1 MSTLFCCDSLR
12 KSAVE
17 HSADGNA
24 IEFIKVLDGPRTSP
38 KEILKTLLIYCRVGL
53 PSSNLTAEHVRIESA
68 DGRQRL
74 PVLALQVDQ
83 AGRPEVLSAK
93 VAMPEA
99 PASYTLKLVDPAA
112 PDKPPPGFTLPCASI
127 SFGSQP
133 ELYVNRW
140 NGIDFLQVLDDPAGP
155 LAERQ
160 TTLLVHFIRDI
171 AAPLSL
177 VKANV
182 RIEGGERL
190 RNIKVDAVEQAPLP
204 IPPGAP
210 PGSLPALQP
219 RVLRVK
225 VAAPGDFSDYT
236 LRLVDPALPDERPPA
251 GIDRQLA
258 AIRFNFKA
266 ACRGDF
272 DCAGATPCP
281 PDAAAPPQLNY
292 LARDYASFRQL
303 MLDRLALTVPGWA
316 ERNEADLGL
325 VLVELLAYVAD
336 RLAYEQDAVATEAY
350 LGTARLRSSIR
361 RHARLVDYPM
371 HDGCNAR
378 SFVQLRAEAGVA
390 GVPVHARVLSGGR
403 YRPTQLLTRCDGLPV
418 RLAIDS
424 PAHQAALARGPQ
436 VFELMHDIT
445 LYATHNDIPFY
456 TWGARECCLPRG
468 ATRASL
474 RGHFPGL
481 RKGDV
486 LILTE
491 ARNPDDGTPENA
503 NPARRHAVRLCAE
516 PLLTTDALGGRFKP
530 EPDDSSVP
538 VTEIEWHL
546 RDALP
551 FALTLSSRRG
561 TDYFDELSLAHGN
574 IVLADHGLTTYVKL
588 PPVPGTNPVLKPAP
602 ATGGQACSSPPVEA
616 RPQHARF
623 RPRLPTKDQA
633 ITQNSPLADGQLPDA
648 ARDALDQD
656 LRLAVADVKL
666 DADGLPWKARRDL
679 LSSKAQDADFVVEV
693 EADGSA
699 WMRFGDGEFGRCP
712 AAGTV
717 FEARLRLGNG
727 SAGNLGAG
735 IRRAESPL
743 FHLASVET
751 PPVEAVWNPLPARG
765 GVEPESIESVRQR
778 APSAIGGDI
787 QRAVTPA
794 DYALLAQRED
804 PSIQR
809 AAASLRWTGSWR
821 TVFLSAD
828 RYGAADVDQGFED
841 VLISRLE
848 PYRLAGQDLEVDAP
862 HYVSLEIALG
872 VCVKADYER
881 SRVEAALRALLG
893 SRVLPDGRRGVFHP
907 DNFSFGQTVYL
918 SPIQA
923 AALGV
928 DGVDSIVVERFQRQ
942 GQPATEG
949 TGAGCLLFARNEIP
963 RLDDDRNYPDRG
975 ALSLTLTGGK

>member
-17 HSADGNA
+17 HS
-24 IEFIKVLDGPRTSP
+24 
-38 KEILKTLLIYCRVGL
+38 
-53 PSSNLTAEHVRIESA
+53 SA
-68 DGRQRL
+68 
-74 PVLALQVDQ
+74 
-83 AGRPEVLSAK
+83 
-93 VAMPEA
+93 
-99 PASYTLKLVDPAA
+99 
-112 PDKPPPGFTLPCASI
+112 
-127 SFGSQP
+127 
-133 ELYVNRW
+133 W
-140 NGIDFLQVLDDPAGP
+140 NGIDFLQVLDDPAAP
-155 LAERQ
+155 LADRQ

-171 AAPLSL
+171 APLTL
-177 VKANV
+177 GLANL
-182 RIEGGERL
+182 RIDGGERL
-190 RNIKVDAVEQAPLP
+190 RHIQLVSVEQAPAL

-210 PGSLPALQP
+210 PGSLPTPQP

-236 LRLVDPALPDERPPA
+236 LRLVKPDTDQPPA

-272 DCAGATPCP
+272 DCAGAAPCQP
-281 PDAAAPPQLNY
+281 EAAPPPQLNY

-325 VLVELLAYVAD
+325 VLVDLLAYVAD

-350 LGTARLRSSIR
+350 LGTARLRSSVR

-378 SFVQLRAEAGVA
+378 SFVQLRAAAGVA
-390 GVPVHARVLSGGR
+390 GVTVHARVLQGGR
-403 YRPTQLLTRCDGLPV
+403 YRPTQLLTRCPELPA
-418 RLAIDS
+418 RLSIGS

-436 VFELMHDIT
+436 VFELMHDIA
-445 LYATHNDIPFY
+445 LFAAHNDMPFY

-481 RKGDV
+481 EKGDV
-486 LILTE
+486 LILAE
-491 ARNPDDGTPENA
+491 ARNPDDGSTANA
-503 NPARRHAVRLCAE
+503 NPARRHAVRLVAA
-516 PLLTTDALGGRFKP
+516 PLLTSDPLGGRFKP
-530 EPDDSSVP
+530 APDDSAVP
-538 VTEIEWHL
+538 VTEIEWHP

-561 TDYFDELSLAHGN
+561 TAYFDALALAHGN
-574 IVLADHGLTTYVKL
+574 IVLADHGLSTFAAL
-588 PPVPGTNPVLKPAP
+588 PPAPAANPVLTPVP
-602 ATGGQACSSPPVEA
+602 ATGRLPCSDAAQAAPHPP
-616 RPQHARF
+616 RARF
-623 RPRLPTKDQA
+623 RPRLATAGQP
-633 ITQNSPLADGQLPDA
+633 ITQANRLAGGQLPAA

-656 LRLAVADVKL
+656 LRQAIAQVELVADGTL
-666 DADGLPWKARRDL
+666 WQARRDL
-679 LSSKAQDADFVVEV
+679 LASAAQDAAFVVEV

-699 WMRFGDGEFGRCP
+699 WLRFGDGEFGRHP
-712 AAGTV
+712 AAGTLFDV
-717 FEARLRLGNG
+717 QLRLGNG

-735 IRRAESPL
+735 IRPTESLL
-743 FHLASVET
+743 FHLASVEA
-751 PPVEAVWNPLPARG
+751 PPVDAVWNPLPARG

-778 APSAIGGDI
+778 APSAIAGDI

-804 PSIQR
+804 ASLQR

-821 TVFLSAD
+821 TVFLTAD
-828 RYGAADVDQGFED
+828 RYGGADVSQDFED
-841 VLISRLE
+841 ALIARLE

-862 HYVSLEIALG
+862 RYVPLELALK
-872 VCVKADYER
+872 VCVKPDHQR
-881 SRVEAALRALLG
+881 SHIEAALRARLG
-893 SRVLPDGRRGVFHP
+893 SRLQPDGRRGVFHP

-918 SPIQA
+918 SPVQA

-928 DGVDSIVVERFQRQ
+928 EGVDSIVVERFRRQ
-942 GQPATEG
+942 GQPATDG
-949 TGAGCLLFARNEIP
+949 TAAGRLLFGHNEIP

-975 ALSLTLTGGK
+975 ALSLSLTGGK

>member
-1 MSTLFCCDSLR
+1 MSALFCCDSLR
-12 KSAVE
+12 RSAVE
-17 HSADGNA
+17 HSS
-24 IEFIKVLDGPRTSP
+24 T
-38 KEILKTLLIYCRVGL
+38 
-53 PSSNLTAEHVRIESA
+53 
-68 DGRQRL
+68 
-74 PVLALQVDQ
+74 
-83 AGRPEVLSAK
+83 
-93 VAMPEA
+93 
-99 PASYTLKLVDPAA
+99 
-112 PDKPPPGFTLPCASI
+112 
-127 SFGSQP
+127 
-133 ELYVNRW
+133 W
-140 NGIDFLQVLDDPAGP
+140 NGIDFLQVLDDPAAP

-171 AAPLSL
+171 APLTFGI
-177 VKANV
+177 ANL

-190 RNIKVDAVEQAPLP
+190 RHIQLVSVEQAPAL

-210 PGSLPALQP
+210 PGSLPAPQP

-236 LRLVDPALPDERPPA
+236 LRLVKPDTDQPPA
-251 GIDRQLA
+251 GIDSQLA

-281 PDAAAPPQLNY
+281 PDTAPPPPLNY

-303 MLDRLALTVPGWA
+303 MLDRLALSVPGWA

-325 VLVELLAYVAD
+325 VLVDLLAYVAD

-361 RHARLVDYPM
+361 RHARLIDYPM

-378 SFVQLRAEAGVA
+378 SFVQLRAEPGVA
-390 GVPVHARVLSGGR
+390 GVALHARVLSGGR
-403 YRPTQLLTRCDGLPV
+403 YRPTQLLTRCAGLPA
-418 RLAIDS
+418 RLVIDS

-445 LYATHNDIPFY
+445 LFAAHNDMPFY

-481 RKGDV
+481 KKGDV
-486 LILTE
+486 LILAE
-491 ARNPDDGTPENA
+491 ARNPDDGSPANA
-503 NPARRHAVRLCAE
+503 NPARRHAVRLVA
-516 PLLTTDALGGRFKP
+516 PPQLTSDELGGRFKP
-530 EPDDSSVP
+530 EPDDSAVP
-538 VTEIEWHL
+538 VTEIEWQP

-551 FALTLSSRRG
+551 FPLTLSSRRG
-561 TDYFDELSLAHGN
+561 TTYFDDLALAHGN
-574 IVLADHGLTTYVKL
+574 IVLADHGLSAFAAL
-588 PPVPGTNPVLKPAP
+588 PPVPAANPVLKPVAAAGRPPCGEAP
-602 ATGGQACSSPPVEA
+602 TDT

-623 RPRLPTKDQA
+623 RPRLPTDGQA
-633 ITQNSPLADGQLPDA
+633 ITQPITQASPLPGGQLPDA
-648 ARDALDQD
+648 ARDALAQD
-656 LRLAVADVKL
+656 IRQATAQVVL
-666 DADGLPWKARRDL
+666 DADGSPWQARRDL
-679 LSSKAQDADFVVEV
+679 LASSPQDTAFVVEI

-699 WMRFGDGEFGRCP
+699 WLRFGDGEFGRHP
-712 AAGTV
+712 AAGTL
-717 FEARLRLGNG
+717 FEATLRLGNG

-735 IRRAESPL
+735 IRPAESPL
-743 FHLASVET
+743 FHLASVEA

-778 APSAIGGDI
+778 APSAIAGDI

-804 PSIQR
+804 ASVQR

-821 TVFLSAD
+821 TVFLTAD
-828 RYGAADVDQGFED
+828 RYGGADVDPGFED
-841 VLISRLE
+841 ALIARLE
-848 PYRLAGQDLEVDAP
+848 PYRLAGHDLEVDAP
-862 HYVSLEIALG
+862 RYVPLELALT
-872 VCVKADYER
+872 VCVKPDHQR
-881 SRVEAALRALLG
+881 SHVEAALRAQLG
-893 SRVLPDGRRGVFHP
+893 SRLLPDGRRGVFHP
-907 DNFSFGQTVYL
+907 DQLSFGQTLYL
-918 SPIQA
+918 SPVQA

-928 DGVDSIVVERFQRQ
+928 EGVDSIVVERFRRQ
-942 GQPATEG
+942 GQPATDG
-949 TGAGCLLFARNEIP
+949 AAAGCLHFARNEIP

-975 ALSLTLTGGK
+975 ALALTLTGGK